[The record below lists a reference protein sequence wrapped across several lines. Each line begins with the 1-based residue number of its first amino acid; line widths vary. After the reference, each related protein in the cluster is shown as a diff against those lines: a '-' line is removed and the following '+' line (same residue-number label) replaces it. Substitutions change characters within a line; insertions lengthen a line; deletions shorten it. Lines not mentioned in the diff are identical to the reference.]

1 MRSLNL
7 PTYSFKIKSEQGQDL
22 IFDPFRRKFLRLT
35 PEEWVRQNIAAYLV
49 NEKDFPSS
57 VIVME
62 KSLSYNK
69 MAKRCDILI
78 YNRSGQPV
86 LMVECKAPEVSLRPE
101 VFDQIAVY
109 NMVFKVQYLL
119 VTNGLKHYCCRVD
132 FENRKIQFMDD
143 IPSYQTIAHISTGG

>member
-7 PTYSFKIKSEQGQDL
+7 PTYSFKIKSEEGQDL

-86 LMVECKAPEVSLRPE
+86 LMVECKAPEV
-101 VFDQIAVY
+101 
-109 NMVFKVQYLL
+109 
-119 VTNGLKHYCCRVD
+119 
-132 FENRKIQFMDD
+132 
-143 IPSYQTIAHISTGG
+143 IPPTGGF